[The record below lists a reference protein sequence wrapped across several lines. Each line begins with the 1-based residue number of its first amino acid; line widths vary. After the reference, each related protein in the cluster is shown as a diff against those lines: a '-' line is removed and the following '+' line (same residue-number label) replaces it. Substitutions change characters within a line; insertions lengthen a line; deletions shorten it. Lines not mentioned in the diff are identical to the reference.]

1 MTNKNE
7 MASTSDEHMRE
18 ILETLLADDEDITAR
33 AVARLHPSI
42 KAASSITRSDSRSR
56 LLAEYQQR
64 QSEYRRWRGRVAK
77 RSGADTAA
85 SLADKDIRIAE
96 LEATVQ
102 LLTASH
108 LAMLRAVGELGG
120 FSKWAR
126 FYEQYRDVRDKLAE
140 LGAIPAATVS
150 VMPAE
155 EPGRLEQQNG
165 DNRMRALVAQRGKQ

>member
-1 MTNKNE
+1 MIEPKETTP
-7 MASTSDEHMRE
+7 SSDDNQMRA

-42 KAASSITRSDSRSR
+42 NAASSITRSESRSK

-64 QSEYRRWRGRVAK
+64 QTEYRRWRGRVAK

-120 FSKWAR
+120 FSKWAK
-126 FYEQYRDVRDKLAE
+126 FYENYREARDKLAE
-140 LGAIPAATVS
+140 LGAIPTAPVS
-150 VMPAE
+150 AIPAE
-155 EPGRLEQQNG
+155 KPTRRRETTR
-165 DNRMRALVAQRGKQ
+165 R

>member
-1 MTNKNE
+1 MTESNE
-7 MASTSDEHMRE
+7 TTPSSDDDQMRE
-18 ILETLLADDEDITAR
+18 ILETLLADGEDITAR

-42 KAASSITRSDSRSR
+42 NAASSITRSESRSR

-64 QSEYRRWRGRVAK
+64 QTEYRRWRGRVAK

-126 FYEQYRDVRDKLAE
+126 FYEHYRDARDKLAE
-140 LGAIPAATVS
+140 LGAIPEATVS
-150 VMPAE
+150 PMPADS
-155 EPGRLEQQNG
+155 PKH
-165 DNRMRALVAQRGKQ
+165 RGETKRR

>member
-1 MTNKNE
+1 MIELNE
-7 MASTSDEHMRE
+7 TTSSSDDDQMRE
-18 ILETLLADDEDITAR
+18 ILETLLAEDEDITAR

-42 KAASSITRSDSRSR
+42 NAASSITRSESRSK

-64 QSEYRRWRGRVAK
+64 QAEYRRWRGRVAK

-126 FYEQYRDVRDKLAE
+126 FYEQYRDARDKLAE
-140 LGAIPAATVS
+140 LGAIPEATVS
-150 VMPAE
+150 PMPAE
-155 EPGRLEQQNG
+155 SPKGRGETK
-165 DNRMRALVAQRGKQ
+165 RR

>member
-1 MTNKNE
+1 MTELNALAPSNDNE
-7 MASTSDEHMRE
+7 MRE

-42 KAASSITRSDSRSR
+42 KAASSITRSESRSR
-56 LLAEYQQR
+56 LLAQYQLR
-64 QSEYRRWRGRVAK
+64 QAEYRRWRERVAR

-96 LEATVQ
+96 LEAAVQ

-126 FYEQYRDVRDKLAE
+126 FYEHHREARDKLAE
-140 LGAIPAATVS
+140 FGAMPAAPVSLIPA
-150 VMPAE
+150 
-155 EPGRLEQQNG
+155 GG
-165 DNRMRALVAQRGKQ
+165 DEKKIKR

>member
-1 MTNKNE
+1 MTEPNE
-7 MASTSDEHMRE
+7 TTPSSGDNQMRE
-18 ILETLLADDEDITAR
+18 ILETLLAENEDITAR

-42 KAASSITRSDSRSR
+42 NAASSITRSESRSK

-96 LEATVQ
+96 LEAIVQ
-102 LLTASH
+102 LLTSSH

-126 FYEQYRDVRDKLAE
+126 FYEQYRDARDKLAE
-140 LGAIPAATVS
+140 LGAIPEAAVS
-150 VMPAE
+150 PIPAE
-155 EPGRLEQQNG
+155 SPKRRRETKYR
-165 DNRMRALVAQRGKQ
+165 

>member
-1 MTNKNE
+1 MTE
-7 MASTSDEHMRE
+7 PDETTPSSNDEQMRA

-33 AVARLHPSI
+33 AVARAHPTI
-42 KAASSITRSDSRSR
+42 KAASSITRSESRSQ
-56 LLAEYQQR
+56 LLAQYQQR
-64 QSEYRRWRGRVAK
+64 QADYRRWRVRVAK

-120 FSKWAR
+120 FSKWAK
-126 FYEQYRDVRDKLAE
+126 FYEYHRDARDKLVE
-140 LGAIPAATVS
+140 LGAIPVASAS
-150 VMPAE
+150 AMPAA
-155 EPGRLEQQNG
+155 R
-165 DNRMRALVAQRGKQ
+165 DGKKNKR

>member
-1 MTNKNE
+1 MTE
-7 MASTSDEHMRE
+7 PSETTASGDEPMRK

-33 AVARLHPSI
+33 AVARLHPTI
-42 KAASSITRSDSRSR
+42 KAASSITRSESRSQ

-64 QSEYRRWRGRVAK
+64 QSAYRRWRIRIAK
-77 RSGADTAA
+77 RSGSDTAS

-120 FSKWAR
+120 FSKWAK
-126 FYEQYRDVRDKLAE
+126 FYEHHREARDRLAE
-140 LGAIPAATVS
+140 LGAMPAAPVS
-150 VMPAE
+150 AMP
-155 EPGRLEQQNG
+155 PTKSKGREG
-165 DNRMRALVAQRGKQ
+165 TKRG

>member
-1 MTNKNE
+1 MIELNE
-7 MASTSDEHMRE
+7 TTPPSDDDQMRE
-18 ILETLLADDEDITAR
+18 ILETLLAEDEDITAR

-42 KAASSITRSDSRSR
+42 NAASSITRSESRSK

-64 QSEYRRWRGRVAK
+64 QAEYRRWRGRVAK

-126 FYEQYRDVRDKLAE
+126 FYEQYRDARDKLAE
-140 LGAIPAATVS
+140 LGAIPEATVS
-150 VMPAE
+150 PMPAE
-155 EPGRLEQQNG
+155 SPKR
-165 DNRMRALVAQRGKQ
+165 RGETKRR

>member
-1 MTNKNE
+1 MTE
-7 MASTSDEHMRE
+7 PDETTPPSDDDQMRE

-33 AVARLHPSI
+33 AIARLHPSI
-42 KAASSITRSDSRSR
+42 SAASSITRSKTRSR
-56 LLAEYQQR
+56 LLAEYQNR
-64 QSEYRRWRGRVAK
+64 QAEYRRWRGRVAK

-96 LEATVQ
+96 LKATVQ

-126 FYEQYRDVRDKLAE
+126 FYEEYRDARDKLID
-140 LGAIPAATVS
+140 LGAVPTATVAQLT
-150 VMPAE
+150 AE
-155 EPGRLEQQNG
+155 ISTKLQSTTR
-165 DNRMRALVAQRGKQ
+165 RKKR

>member
-1 MTNKNE
+1 MTEPNE
-7 MASTSDEHMRE
+7 TTSSSDDDQMRE
-18 ILETLLADDEDITAR
+18 ILETLLADDADITAR
-33 AVARLHPSI
+33 AVARMHPSI
-42 KAASSITRSDSRSR
+42 NAASSITRSESRSK
-56 LLAEYQQR
+56 LLAEYQQ
-64 QSEYRRWRGRVAK
+64 QQTEYRRWRGRVAK

-126 FYEQYRDVRDKLAE
+126 FYDQYRDARDKLAE
-140 LGAIPAATVS
+140 LSAIPEATIS
-150 VMPAE
+150 PMPVDS
-155 EPGRLEQQNG
+155 PKRGRETK
-165 DNRMRALVAQRGKQ
+165 RR

>member
-1 MTNKNE
+1 MTDNNDV
-7 MASTSDEHMRE
+7 ASASDEQMRE

-120 FSKWAR
+120 FSKWAK
-126 FYEQYRDVRDKLAE
+126 FYEQYREARDKLTE
-140 LGAIPAATVS
+140 LGAVPAATVS
-150 VMPAE
+150 PLTSTSPAKSSSM
-155 EPGRLEQQNG
+155 
-165 DNRMRALVAQRGKQ
+165 NRQKRR

>member
-1 MTNKNE
+1 MTNNNE
-7 MASTSDEHMRE
+7 MASASDEQMRE
-18 ILETLLADDEDITAR
+18 ILDTLLADDEDITAR

-42 KAASSITRSDSRSR
+42 KAASSITRSDARSR

-77 RSGADTAA
+77 RSGSDTAA

-108 LAMLRAVGELGG
+108 VAMLRAVGELGG
-120 FSKWAR
+120 FSKWAK
-126 FYEQYRDVRDKLAE
+126 FYEHHRETRDKLTE
-140 LGAIPAATVS
+140 LGAVPAATVS
-150 VMPAE
+150 PLTSTNPVKSSSM
-155 EPGRLEQQNG
+155 
-165 DNRMRALVAQRGKQ
+165 NRQKRR

>member
-1 MTNKNE
+1 MTEPNE
-7 MASTSDEHMRE
+7 TTPSSDDNQMRE

-42 KAASSITRSDSRSR
+42 NAASSITRSESRSK
-56 LLAEYQQR
+56 LLAEYQRR
-64 QSEYRRWRGRVAK
+64 QTEYRRWRGRVAK

-126 FYEQYRDVRDKLAE
+126 FYEQYRDARDKLAE
-140 LGAIPAATVS
+140 LGAIPEAAVS
-150 VMPAE
+150 PIPVESPKRRQ
-155 EPGRLEQQNG
+155 PTKHR
-165 DNRMRALVAQRGKQ
+165 

>member
-1 MTNKNE
+1 MNKANE
-7 MASTSDEHMRE
+7 GAPADDVQMRE
-18 ILETLLADDEDITAR
+18 ILEVLLSNDEDVTAR

-42 KAASSITRSDSRSR
+42 SAASSITRSESRRR

-64 QSEYRRWRGRVAK
+64 QVEYRRWRGRATK
-77 RSGADTAA
+77 RSGADMAA
-85 SLADKDIRIAE
+85 TLADKDYRIAE

-140 LGAIPAATVS
+140 LGALPEAAIVA
-150 VMPAE
+150 MPE
-155 EPGRLEQQNG
+155 NPKRQN
-165 DNRMRALVAQRGKQ
+165 

>member
-1 MTNKNE
+1 MTESNE
-7 MASTSDEHMRE
+7 TTPSSDDDQMRE
-18 ILETLLADDEDITAR
+18 ILETLLANDEDITAR

-42 KAASSITRSDSRSR
+42 NAASSITRSESRSK

-64 QSEYRRWRGRVAK
+64 QTEYRRWRGRVAK

-126 FYEQYRDVRDKLAE
+126 FYEHYRDARDKLAE
-140 LGAIPAATVS
+140 LGAIPEATVS
-150 VMPAE
+150 PMPADS
-155 EPGRLEQQNG
+155 PKH
-165 DNRMRALVAQRGKQ
+165 RGETKRR

>member
-1 MTNKNE
+1 MTDNIETVLADNE
-7 MASTSDEHMRE
+7 PMRV
-18 ILETLLADDEDITAR
+18 ILEMLLADDKDITAR

-42 KAASSITRSDSRSR
+42 KAASSITRSEVRSK
-56 LLAEYQQR
+56 LLSEYQLR

-77 RSGADTAA
+77 RSGADTAV

-120 FSKWAR
+120 FSKWAK
-126 FYEQYRDVRDKLAE
+126 FYEEYRDARDKLVGI
-140 LGAIPAATVS
+140 GAVSSATVDS
-150 VMPAE
+150 LTAE
-155 EPGRLEQQNG
+155 KSKDRRSAIRREKR
-165 DNRMRALVAQRGKQ
+165 

>member
-1 MTNKNE
+1 VEYLMTELNE
-7 MASTSDEHMRE
+7 TTPSGDEQMRE

-42 KAASSITRSDSRSR
+42 NAASSVTRSESRSK

-64 QSEYRRWRGRVAK
+64 QAEYRRWRGRVAK

-126 FYEQYRDVRDKLAE
+126 FYEQYRDARDKLAE
-140 LGAIPAATVS
+140 LGAIPEATVS
-150 VMPAE
+150 PMPAE
-155 EPGRLEQQNG
+155 SP
-165 DNRMRALVAQRGKQ
+165 NRRGETKRR

>member
-1 MTNKNE
+1 MTESNE
-7 MASTSDEHMRE
+7 TTPSSGDDQMRE
-18 ILETLLADDEDITAR
+18 ILETLLANDEDITAR

-42 KAASSITRSDSRSR
+42 NAASSITRSESRSE

-64 QSEYRRWRGRVAK
+64 QTEYRRWRSRVAK

-126 FYEQYRDVRDKLAE
+126 FYEQYRDARDKLAE
-140 LGAIPAATVS
+140 LGAIPEAAVS
-150 VMPAE
+150 PIPADSPKRRRE
-155 EPGRLEQQNG
+155 TKHR
-165 DNRMRALVAQRGKQ
+165 

>member
-1 MTNKNE
+1 MTNNNE
-7 MASTSDEHMRE
+7 MASASDEQMRE

-108 LAMLRAVGELGG
+108 VAILRAVGELGG

-126 FYEQYRDVRDKLAE
+126 FYEQYREARDKLIE
-140 LGAIPAATVS
+140 LGAVPAATVS
-150 VMPAE
+150 SIEPNGRAKPAPE
-155 EPGRLEQQNG
+155 NGR
-165 DNRMRALVAQRGKQ
+165 RKR